1 MVSLYL
7 LWRHSGVEPVVA
19 WGQWPPWQFDLLATG
34 LKEELEVLR
43 HARETEEGE
52 GDPLARVESRTP
64 DFGDVD
70 EVLEGLSG

>member
-19 WGQWPPWQFDLLATG
+19 WGRWPPWQFDLLAAG

-43 HARETEEGE
+43 NARSGGEE
-52 GDPLARVESRTP
+52 GDPLVRAESRAP

-70 EVLEGLSG
+70 SVLEGLVG